1 MIRWLLKLA
10 AVVGVLVVL
19 AFVCQQRPELPRQIK
34 SRAQAVAGRV
44 ADSHLLPRPSP
55 APPPG
60 RGENH
65 PVKATPVV
73 FSTNNPVSLEP
84 AELETSPPAAPSMR
98 PRASLE
104 IAEPSVPT
112 APAFASVQSER
123 DRLLQTLEKLRETR
137 AVLSEAK

>member
-19 AFVCQQRPELPRQIK
+19 AYMFQQRPELQRRIK
-34 SRAQAVAGRV
+34 SRAEAVAGRV
-44 ADSHLLPRPSP
+44 ADSHFLSRISP
-55 APPPG
+55 APPLG
-60 RGENH
+60 RDRNH
-65 PVKATPVV
+65 PVEATPVA

-84 AELETSPPAAPSMR
+84 TVLETSPPAAPAIR
-98 PRASLE
+98 PLAALDIS
-104 IAEPSVPT
+104 EPSVPT

-137 AVLSEAK
+137 AVLSEER